1 MEIREDYQRKAAEKA
16 TLLELIDRYKGM
28 GYEVHEDYPIGD
40 FRCDLYVEKGDVK
53 LAFEIKTREIIN
65 NSRKRMEAMR
75 KYLQDHGVHFRVVI
89 APRLVQRGIEVDDIE
104 QIILDA
110 FLCNLPSDLDALS
123 THTIPQEVEEV
134 SITKISIHKDGLIN
148 IIGSSEVVVD
158 LEYDNQGDEELM
170 FPESV
175 PFSFSG
181 VFEYNEKGELSLLEF
196 TDLRFDTSSFEQ

>member
-16 TLLELIDRYKGM
+16 MLLELIDRYKGM

-65 NSRKRMEAMR
+65 NSRKKMEAMR

-89 APRLVQRGIEVDDIE
+89 APRLVQRVIEVDDIE

-170 FPESV
+170 FTESV